1 MGKHLQFPFP
11 GALDIIKRPP
21 QASKQEDFHCFL
33 GQEQSTIEHSQQ
45 LLSLSLDVHQASR
58 SQARRARFT
67 GMETGSSTA
76 IALDQEH
83 SEMGL
88 PPLNHPGF
96 TTNCQGGHGQ
106 SMRSA
111 GGLTPGLA
119 SLPHPPTQYLRD
131 NRALLEC
138 ITWFSAGIECMTV

>member
-1 MGKHLQFPFP
+1 MGKYLEFPFP

-45 LLSLSLDVHQASR
+45 LLSLSLDVHQASH
-58 SQARRARFT
+58 SQEGWFT

-83 SEMGL
+83 SETGL
-88 PPLNHPGF
+88 PP
-96 TTNCQGGHGQ
+96 
-106 SMRSA
+106 
-111 GGLTPGLA
+111 
-119 SLPHPPTQYLRD
+119 
-131 NRALLEC
+131 
-138 ITWFSAGIECMTV
+138 